1 MRNVAR
7 DRRIM
12 CVGCFDQNVQI
23 FQTPTRRE
31 FCIGLK
37 EAQFDIFELKAAGFS
52 SVGDLKSAFDLASLK
67 SEFDLASLKSE
78 FDLASLKSEF
88 DLASLKSEFD
98 LASLKSAGFDF
109 SALVSAGF
117 SAAELTAVGFASEVK
132 VCLLRA
138 APSAPPRLQFAALAD
153 SRSSG
158 CRSCAHRWTT
168 RHHHSGA
175 ERQPLSR

>member
-52 SVGDLKSAFDLASLK
+52 VGDLKS
-67 SEFDLASLKSE
+67 EFN
-78 FDLASLKSEF
+78 
-88 DLASLKSEFD
+88 

-109 SALVSAGF
+109 SDLVSAGF

-132 VCLLRA
+132 VCL
-138 APSAPPRLQFAALAD
+138 
-153 SRSSG
+153 
-158 CRSCAHRWTT
+158 
-168 RHHHSGA
+168 
-175 ERQPLSR
+175 

>member
-52 SVGDLKSAFDLASLK
+52 VGDLKSEFSLASLK
-67 SEFDLASLKSE
+67 SEFDLASLKTE
-78 FDLASLKSEF
+78 FN
-88 DLASLKSEFD
+88 LASLKSEFD
-98 LASLKSAGFDF
+98 LASLKSAGFNF

-132 VCLLRA
+132 VCL
-138 APSAPPRLQFAALAD
+138 
-153 SRSSG
+153 
-158 CRSCAHRWTT
+158 
-168 RHHHSGA
+168 
-175 ERQPLSR
+175 

>member
-52 SVGDLKSAFDLASLK
+52 SVDDLKSAFDLASLK
-67 SEFDLASLKSE
+67 SEFDLASLKS
-78 FDLASLKSEF
+78 
-88 DLASLKSEFD
+88 
-98 LASLKSAGFDF
+98 AGFNF

-132 VCLLRA
+132 VCL
-138 APSAPPRLQFAALAD
+138 
-153 SRSSG
+153 
-158 CRSCAHRWTT
+158 
-168 RHHHSGA
+168 
-175 ERQPLSR
+175 

>member
-1 MRNVAR
+1 LTYLQAGHQSSLATGAAGVARQVRICFVFVFRIECAWMRNVAR
-7 DRRIM
+7 DRRSM
-12 CVGCFDQNVQI
+12 CVGCFDQNLQI

-31 FCIGLK
+31 FCICLK
-37 EAQFDIFELKAAGFS
+37 EAQFDIFKLKAAGFS
-52 SVGDLKSAFDLASLK
+52 VGDLK

-78 FDLASLKSEF
+78 FDLVSLKSEF

-132 VCLLRA
+132 VCL
-138 APSAPPRLQFAALAD
+138 
-153 SRSSG
+153 
-158 CRSCAHRWTT
+158 
-168 RHHHSGA
+168 
-175 ERQPLSR
+175 